1 MLISYQAAIF
11 QEAAKK
17 KKNVFC
23 FVRFYFL
30 KEIGEFPD
38 SKKYAYI
45 PNHAENSWKG
55 WLLNQLVVL
64 FSEAFRK
71 MNYYS

>member
-1 MLISYQAAIF
+1 M
-11 QEAAKK
+11 
-17 KKNVFC
+17 FC